1 MVYERAIPVQNRNC
15 SKPFHYVYPCDSQ
28 PTTEPKVLGS
38 NPLSCTYLLP
48 PETPLASLVLLYEV
62 CTYLALACVSACP
75 PGKEKGTA
83 VGFD

>member
-1 MVYERAIPVQNRNC
+1 MLSIFEIREVLKASTQVYLR
-15 SKPFHYVYPCDSQ
+15 
-28 PTTEPKVLGS
+28 
-38 NPLSCTYLLP
+38 LP